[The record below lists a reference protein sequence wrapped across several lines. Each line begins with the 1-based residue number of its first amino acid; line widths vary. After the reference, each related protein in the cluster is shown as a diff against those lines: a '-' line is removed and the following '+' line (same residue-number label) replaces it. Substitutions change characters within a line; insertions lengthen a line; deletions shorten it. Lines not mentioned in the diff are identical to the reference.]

1 MTGADDPLGPDNI
14 CDIGTASGTG
24 VVVAGTVQ
32 AISPAAILP
41 MIDLDAINCHSAAF
55 GYRGVSVTEE
65 RLNGK

>member
-1 MTGADDPLGPDNI
+1 MTGEDDALWPGTI

-24 VVVAGTVQ
+24 AVVTGTVQ

-55 GYRGVSVTEE
+55 GYRGISVTEE